1 MKFFKLFWL
10 FVYLSAINTSSAQSG
25 SFSSIQMTGGGTSSN
40 IRPRI
45 TLNKLNYP
53 IITWNKT
60 SNKII
65 SFSAWN
71 GTMFNTPT
79 TLTPTGLQADVFTWA
94 GQEIASNKDTAF
106 IVYASLMGT
115 ESNVFI
121 HKSID
126 GGLTFSD
133 TLRVS
138 NIGTDKARFPTV
150 GMNDAGNPVVG
161 FMRMLFDWSEP
172 KYVVTNSMN
181 GGGSFMPDIDASTNL
196 SGNEVCDCCPAN
208 ITCKGTQQ
216 IVTFRDNNANQRDIR
231 AVISNN
237 QGNAFD
243 TIVNVDFN
251 NWILSACP
259 STGPDAHFGVDSF
272 FTVFATGASTPMK
285 VYISAMHPTSLQVGT
300 HKVISSSSET
310 QQYPR
315 IAGLNDTI
323 GIVWQQNSKVM
334 FSYSTNGIAGLTN
347 AIRVNDS
354 ADLSSNP
361 DIVFADHVF
370 HITWQSNS
378 GMVHY
383 RTFDLLGTLGVQN
396 FASNEI
402 HISPNPSSNVW
413 HVDMSPQN
421 EMTFLSLYDVN
432 GKEMFSKT
440 ILANSNQQHKILNNH
455 LTSGNYILKIQSG
468 KKSGAWLLVK
478 L

>member
-1 MKFFKLFWL
+1 MKFNTLFCFL
-10 FVYLSAINTSSAQSG
+10 VSFTIMHNSSAQSG
-25 SFSSIQMTGGGTSSN
+25 SFSSIKMTGGGTSSN

-45 TLNKLNYP
+45 TLNNLNYP

-60 SNKII
+60 SNKSVSYSTWNGI
-65 SFSAWN
+65 SFA
-71 GTMFNTPT
+71 TPS
-79 TLTPTGLQADVFTWA
+79 TLTPSGLQADVFTWA

-150 GMNDAGNPVVG
+150 GINGMGNPVVG

-172 KYVVTNSMN
+172 KYVLSNSMN
-181 GGGSFMPDIDASTNL
+181 GGVSFMPDIDASSNL

-208 ITCKGTQQ
+208 ITCEGSRQ
-216 IVTFRDNNANQRDIR
+216 IVTFRDNNTNQRDIR

-237 QGNAFD
+237 HGNSFD
-243 TIVNVDFN
+243 TLINVDFN
-251 NWILSACP
+251 NWILNACP

-272 FTVFATGASTPMK
+272 YTVFATGAVSPMK
-285 VYISAMHPTSLQVGT
+285 VYISAMHSSNLQVGS
-300 HKVISSSSET
+300 HKIIFSSTET
-310 QQYPR
+310 QQFPR
-315 IAGLNDTI
+315 IAGNLDTI
-323 GIVWQQNSKVM
+323 GIVWQQNNKVM
-334 FSYSTNGIAGLTN
+334 FTYSTSGIAGLTN
-347 AIRVNDS
+347 AVMVNDS
-354 ADLSSNP
+354 VDLSSNP
-361 DIVFADHVF
+361 DIAFANHTF
-370 HITWQSNS
+370 HIAWQSNS

-383 RTFDLLGTLGVQN
+383 RTFDLLGTSGLQN

-402 HISPNPSSNVW
+402 NISPNPSSDVW
-413 HVDMSPQN
+413 HVDISEQN
-421 EMTFLSLYDVN
+421 ENTFLALYDAN
-432 GKEMFSKT
+432 GKEIYSKT
-440 ILANSNQQHKILNNH
+440 ILANSNQQHKILNSH
-455 LTSGNYILKIQSG
+455 LQSGNYILKIQSG